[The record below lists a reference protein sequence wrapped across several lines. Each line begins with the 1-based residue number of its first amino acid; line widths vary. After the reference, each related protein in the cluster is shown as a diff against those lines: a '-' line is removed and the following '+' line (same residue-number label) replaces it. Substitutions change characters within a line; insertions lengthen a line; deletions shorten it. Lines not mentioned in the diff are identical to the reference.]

1 MQPAATVRHGEPGP
15 WVRSIAR
22 ASEKWRQDSSLAE
35 QGRTQIAQARLFE
48 T

>member
-1 MQPAATVRHGEPGP
+1 MQPAANVRHGEPRP
-15 WVRSIAR
+15 SVRSIAR

-35 QGRTQIAQARLFE
+35 QGRAQIAQAKLCE